1 MEVIHYKKEI
11 FTALNILHKQGK
23 RIGFVPTMGA
33 LHEGHLSLIRRC
45 RKENDISAASIFVNP
60 TQFNDKNDLKKY
72 PRRLDQDMKML
83 QNEKCDFLFCPD
95 EKEMYPEPDNRIF
108 NFGDIENTMEGIHR
122 PGHFNGV
129 AQIVSKLFDAILPDN
144 AYFGEKDFQQL
155 VIMRQLVNILKLP
168 VKIVPCPIVREPDG
182 LAMSS
187 RNLLLGVEERINAP
201 IIYQT
206 LNKTKELKASMSV
219 AELKKWV
226 IQQINKNPYL
236 KVDYFEIVDD
246 FYLKPVINWN
256 DKNNKIGCIAVKAGN
271 IRLID
276 NIRL

>member
-95 EKEMYPEPDNRIF
+95 EKEMYPEPDNRLF

-155 VIMRQLVNILKLP
+155 VILRQLVNILKLP
-168 VKIVPCPIVREPDG
+168 MKIVPCPIVREPDG

>member
-1 MEVIHYKKEI
+1 M
-11 FTALNILHKQGK
+11 
-23 RIGFVPTMGA
+23 
-33 LHEGHLSLIRRC
+33 
-45 RKENDISAASIFVNP
+45 
-60 TQFNDKNDLKKY
+60 
-72 PRRLDQDMKML
+72 
-83 QNEKCDFLFCPD
+83 
-95 EKEMYPEPDNRIF
+95 
-108 NFGDIENTMEGIHR
+108 
-122 PGHFNGV
+122 
-129 AQIVSKLFDAILPDN
+129 
-144 AYFGEKDFQQL
+144 
-155 VIMRQLVNILKLP
+155 
-168 VKIVPCPIVREPDG
+168 KIVPCPIVREPDG